1 MRKRFCLRSKR
12 SIQARRGLFCER
24 CLKALSS
31 ATSDQLS
38 TFLETIDSPSAIL
51 GRDLTFIISNTL
63 LNKMLKM
70 FAHDVIAMK
79 IGDALECLYAVKHGP
94 CGKDPVCLHCGIKRV
109 VDLTSIT
116 GEKFSDIPLVLRHAS
131 GEERTLH
138 FTFGKLASATLI
150 IFKNVAQVL

>member
-1 MRKRFCLRSKR
+1 MGKRFCLGCKR
-12 SIQARRGLFCER
+12 SIQGRRGLFCKR
-24 CLKALSS
+24 CLKALLS

-51 GRDLTFIISNTL
+51 GRDLTFITSNTL
-63 LNKMLKM
+63 LNKMLKT
-70 FAHDVIAMK
+70 FAHDLIAMK
-79 IGDALECLYAVKHGP
+79 IGDALECLYPAKHGS

-116 GEKFSDIPLVLRHAS
+116 DEKFSDIPLVLRHTS

-138 FTFGKLASATLI
+138 FTFGKLGSATLV
-150 IFKNVAQVL
+150 IFESD